1 MTLDTLIAV
10 GIVVVAA
17 VYIIRRFS
25 KTRKSGGCGCGS
37 ESSCGGGKHQ
47 PVDTDCCSSKH

>member
-1 MTLDTLIAV
+1 MTLDKLIAV

-17 VYIIRRFS
+17 AYIIRRFS

-37 ESSCGGGKHQ
+37 EGSCGGKQHSI
-47 PVDTDCCSSKH
+47 DTDCCSSKH